1 MATEDFTTYT
11 EVDPN
16 NHLSQTTTRATFTGL
31 LRAEVAYCY
40 KDKGVDHFVDFEHLL
55 DVNIASA
62 TEDWAFIYFWALWND
77 LGSVKPLDLAEKTGI
92 MMSACRHSDD
102 SLYFILREVDAGTV
116 YSDNTY
122 GAAVLNYGTTYYLT
136 IERSGAAFTCRI
148 YGDSARTDLKDTL
161 SLTLQTETKFKYIYA
176 TQSDGSLDIGA
187 MTGYCENLDLQEIM
201 PMAMNHYRR
210 LREN

>member
-1 MATEDFTTYT
+1 MAYEIFTDYP

-16 NHLSQTTTRATFTGL
+16 NHLSQTATRATFTGL

-40 KDKGVDHFVDFEHLL
+40 KGKGVDHFVDFEHKL

-77 LGSVKPLDLAEKTGI
+77 LGAVTPLDTAEKTGI
-92 MMSACRHSDD
+92 QMAAIRHSDD
-102 SLYFILREVDAGTV
+102 SLYFTLREVDAGTV

-122 GAAVLNYGTTYYLT
+122 GTVVLNYGTTYYLT
-136 IERSGAAFTCRI
+136 IERSGATFTCKI

-176 TQSDGSLDIGA
+176 TQSDGSGSAGA
-187 MTGYCENLDLQEIM
+187 MTGYCENLDLQE
-201 PMAMNHYRR
+201 RR
-210 LREN
+210 IFITHS